1 MTNQGGVSLVRSA
14 KLNTR
19 GVSLVESILV
29 VVMLGIIIL
38 LMANLPNAM
47 GLINKSKHLSLAREI
62 ASKQIEEK
70 RETPYANLVSD
81 PDNPSAILD
90 SRFSLLPNGSG
101 SVKIEDCSSQ
111 ICTNLEPVKQITV
124 TVSWKEMSKDQIVT
138 LKTFIAEGG
147 LNQ

>member
-1 MTNQGGVSLVRSA
+1 MNP
-14 KLNTR
+14 KLKIFLKKQI

-29 VVMLGIIIL
+29 VVILGMIIL

-62 ASKQIEEK
+62 ASKQLEDK
-70 RETPYANLVSD
+70 RETNYANLVSD
-81 PDNPSAILD
+81 PDHPAAISD

-101 SVKIEDCSSQ
+101 SIKIEDCSSQ
-111 ICTNLEPVKQITV
+111 ICNNLEHVKQITV
-124 TVSWKEMSKDQIVT
+124 TVSWKDNGKDQKIT
-138 LKTFIAEGG
+138 LKTFVAEGG